1 MCHLYQSAKWR
12 ANQKIDDNVFEIKGK
27 KQSQF
32 WFVGREKLMSP
43 LKAPAQVRDYDYMG
57 GGGIFALKRMNAVM
71 METLFVF

>member
-1 MCHLYQSAKWR
+1 
-12 ANQKIDDNVFEIKGK
+12 
-27 KQSQF
+27 
-32 WFVGREKLMSP
+32 MSP